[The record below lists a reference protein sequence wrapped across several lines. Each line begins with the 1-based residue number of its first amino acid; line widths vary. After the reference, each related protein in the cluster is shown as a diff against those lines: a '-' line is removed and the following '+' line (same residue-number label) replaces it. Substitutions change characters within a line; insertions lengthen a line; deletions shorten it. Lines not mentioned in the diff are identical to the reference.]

1 MSDGALPAGHP
12 AVLPRRIGLL
22 LVNLGTPDA
31 PTPAAVRRYL
41 AEFLSDPRVVEIPAA
56 VWQPILHGIVLR
68 TRPKKSAHA
77 YRQIWTE
84 RGSPLAFHTADTAQA
99 LAGAFGGNVL
109 VDWAMRYG
117 NPGIAARLRGLKGQ
131 GCEHILVA
139 PLYPQYCA
147 ATTATVFD
155 AVAATLAE
163 MRWQPALRMLPAYHD
178 DPDYIATLAGC
189 VRSQLAALDFVPER
203 LIASFHGMPRR
214 TLDLGDPYHC
224 QCRKTARLLGEALG
238 REVTVTFQ
246 SRFGRAKWLEPYTEP
261 MLAALARQGV
271 RRVAVVTPG
280 FSADCLET
288 LEEIALRGRDVFL
301 AAGGEAFAYLPCLNA
316 QPDAISLY
324 SRLLARELAGW
335 IEEEF
340 QGRGET

>member
-41 AEFLSDPRVVEIPAA
+41 AEFLSDPRVVEIPPLL
-56 VWQPILHGIVLR
+56 WQPILRGIVLR

-77 YRQIWTE
+77 YRQVWTN
-84 RGSPLAFHTADTAQA
+84 RGSPLAFHTADTAAGLQ
-99 LAGAFGGNVL
+99 GAFGENVL

-117 NPGIAARLRGLKGQ
+117 NPGIAARLHALRNQ
-131 GCEHILVA
+131 GCERILVA
-139 PLYPQYCA
+139 PLYPQYCG

-155 AVAATLAE
+155 AVAAALAG
-163 MRWQPALRMLPAYHD
+163 MRWQPALRTLPAYHD
-178 DPDYIATLAGC
+178 DPDYIATLAERMR
-189 VRSQLAALDFVPER
+189 VQLAALDFEPER
-203 LIASFHGMPRR
+203 LIASFHGMPQR
-214 TLDLGDPYHC
+214 TLELGDPYHC

-238 REVTVTFQ
+238 RDVTVTFQ

-261 MLAALARQGV
+261 TLAALARQGV
-271 RRVAVVTPG
+271 RRVAVTTPG

-301 AAGGEAFAYLPCLNA
+301 GAGGEAFAYLPCLNA

-324 SRLLARELAGW
+324 RRLLGRELAGW
-335 IEEEF
+335 IEQAF
-340 QGRGET
+340 